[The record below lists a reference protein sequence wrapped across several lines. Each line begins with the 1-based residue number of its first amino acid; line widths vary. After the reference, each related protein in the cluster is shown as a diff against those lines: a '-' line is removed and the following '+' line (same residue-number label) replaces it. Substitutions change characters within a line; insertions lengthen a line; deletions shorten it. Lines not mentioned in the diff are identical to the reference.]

1 MAAAPLPPVN
11 IASESPQGA
20 PLSQSE
26 RIINTFIAPSKTFTD
41 LRRSASWWAPFL
53 IIVVFSY
60 LFMYVMSRQVGFEQI
75 SKNEIAR
82 SPRRADQFDKAPP
95 DQQAQQL
102 RISVAITRGISYA
115 IPLFIL
121 FFYLV
126 TAGVLSGVFNMGVSA
141 QIPFKIFWAI
151 VVFSGSPGII
161 HAVLGMISLF
171 SGVDPEGFNINNPV
185 ATNPAYF
192 MDSGNKFL
200 YGMASSLDI
209 FVWWGIVL
217 MGIGVAAN
225 SKVKRST
232 AIMTIGGLYLFYK
245 LATSALAAAT
255 S

>member
-1 MAAAPLPPVN
+1 MAVLPVTPFPAVP
-11 IASESPQGA
+11 EGA
-20 PLSQSE
+20 PLSQGA
-26 RIINTFIAPSKTFTD
+26 RIVNTFIAPSKTFTD
-41 LRRSASWWAPFL
+41 LRRSASWWVPFL
-53 IIVVFSY
+53 IIVAFSY
-60 LFMYVMSRQVGFEQI
+60 MFMYVMSRQVGFEQI

-82 SPRRADQFDKAPP
+82 SPRRADQFEKAPP

-102 RISVAITRGISYA
+102 RISVAITRYVSYA

-126 TAGVLSGVFNMGVSA
+126 TAGVLTGVFNMGFGA

-151 VVFSGSPGII
+151 VVYSGLPGII
-161 HAVLGMISLF
+161 HAVLGIISLF

-192 MDSGNKFL
+192 MGSSNKFL

-217 MGIGVAAN
+217 MGIGVASN

-232 AIMTIGGLYLFYK
+232 AIMVIGGLYLFYK
-245 LATSALAAAT
+245 LVTSGLAAVT